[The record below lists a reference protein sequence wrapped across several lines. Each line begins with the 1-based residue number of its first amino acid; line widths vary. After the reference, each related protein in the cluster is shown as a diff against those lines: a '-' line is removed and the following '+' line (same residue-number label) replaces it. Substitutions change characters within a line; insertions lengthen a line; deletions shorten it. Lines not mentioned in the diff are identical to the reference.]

1 MTSSSLFSL
10 LSSAARFVYA
20 GICNVVPLKNRYVLT
35 KHNRPR
41 LRYAACAVA
50 ALALMSVGNAGSGGA
65 PSLLANNAVP
75 VHGSDGIGTL
85 VAKHETDLSQVSSSG
100 FMPASAIQAVPA
112 VPSLQAKQT
121 SIKIGSGQTLRSAL
135 MEAGL
140 PRASAQHVMNEVAGD
155 YNLRDLKAGQKLDV
169 SLVPSFDN
177 SSYELA
183 SMTMKIDPIRT
194 LNVTRDEDGSIN
206 AELDEKEVTTITK
219 AARVIIDGSIYA
231 SADKAGLPDR
241 VTARA
246 IKLFSHSVD
255 FQRDLNDGDKLEV
268 MFESQETKD
277 GYIAKTGDIM
287 FARLIIG
294 GKERALYRYKTE
306 DGSYDYYT
314 EDGKSIRK
322 GTGLLKTPVAFGRVT
337 SGFGMRRHP
346 VLGYTKMHKGVD
358 FGAPIGTPI
367 YAAADGVIE
376 KAGRFSSYGNYVL
389 IRHDSKLKTA
399 YGHISRF
406 AKGIRPGT
414 RVKQGETIAYVGN
427 TGRSTGPHLH
437 FEVHVNGVEV
447 NPASVKYASDNSLD
461 GQRLKKFREHV
472 RTTNLEYVRKA
483 SSLNVASTPD
493 TSKNSVE

>member
-1 MTSSSLFSL
+1 MTSSSYSSL
-10 LSSAARFVYA
+10 LTSAARSLYA
-20 GICNVVPLKNRYVLT
+20 HICNVVPLKSRYVLT
-35 KHNRPR
+35 KRNRPR

-50 ALALMSVGNAGSGGA
+50 AMALLSLGNLGIHSGS
-65 PSLLANNAVP
+65 SLIANNAVP
-75 VHGSDGIGTL
+75 LHGSDGIATL
-85 VAKHETDLSQVSSSG
+85 VANHETDLSVTAGQNLISVAATNIAP
-100 FMPASAIQAVPA
+100 PAPQ
-112 VPSLQAKQT
+112 LKAKNT
-121 SIKIGSGQTLRSAL
+121 SVKIGSGQTLRAAL

-140 PRASAQHVMNEVAGD
+140 PREAAQMVMNKVAGE

-169 SLVPSFDN
+169 ALTPSFDN
-177 SSYELA
+177 SGYELA

-206 AELDEKEVTTITK
+206 AELDEKEVTKVTK
-219 AARVIIDGSIYA
+219 AARVLIDGSIYA

-306 DGSYDYYT
+306 DGPYDYYT

-472 RTTNLEYVRKA
+472 RTTNLEYVRRA
-483 SSLNVASTPD
+483 SSLNVASTPAD
-493 TSKNSVE
+493 TKNSVE